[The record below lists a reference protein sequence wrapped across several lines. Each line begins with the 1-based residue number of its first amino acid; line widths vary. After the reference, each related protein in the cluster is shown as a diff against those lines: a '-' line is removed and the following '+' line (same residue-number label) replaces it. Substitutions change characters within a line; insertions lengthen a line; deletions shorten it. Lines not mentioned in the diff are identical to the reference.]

1 MRKYLLI
8 LLLLTSFVFTS
19 IAYLKATIVNPN
31 IENVPSHLTLGTIST
46 ANSVTLSTS
55 DSPIAT
61 SVTQNPNFIRSSNG
75 TLIAFWTSS
84 GAIYGQMSTD
94 GGSNFNKLDGTAGIS
109 NLGSSATDISAT
121 IDTSDNIYITYSEG
135 IVVYYTKLSYVSG
148 HWTNLE
154 ARVQVGLQRF
164 YGGTTYRTSNN
175 NIWNSSIIIS
185 DGRTAVFTAPEGGS
199 FSSSIQTGASN
210 GVNFP
215 YGASLLINDKMSI
228 VYYGLL
234 PSRSIRFRAYNGS
247 SWSSETE
254 IVQTGT
260 TSNQF
265 SIIKDSSNN
274 IHLVYVDNGIKYKK
288 YNGSNWTSADATLS
302 TDANDVDPKISIDSN
317 GNPIVIW
324 SKYNS
329 ASDNDLVYKRF
340 NGTTWDTNAKDLV
353 NNGLLNRHIST
364 PESMNSSTLKYI
376 WTEGTGSPY
385 NVKFNSTY
393 LQSYKAH
400 ITSSTYTVSGTDI
413 TIVPFNTSKATFL
426 SHLTKEDS
434 NITFDDS
441 KISDP
446 VVTGDSIISTAE
458 DGTTSL
464 TYNITVNVDPDI
476 SLVDQDKTYL
486 TESLIKGNNTD
497 LNSVISPLTNPL
509 LNLGPN
515 GSSITW
521 SSSKPNILSNDGVTI
536 NRPLYSG
543 NNETVTFTA
552 TITKGLVTV
561 TKDFT
566 IIVIKLTNPD
576 IDFVALDKAYLT
588 ESLIKG
594 ENPDLNSVT
603 KSLTNPLPSSGPN
616 GSNITWVSN
625 KPNVLASDGTSVNRP
640 IYTSTDEVVT
650 LTATIKKGDEG
661 TTKEFGITILKL
673 PNVDLS
679 SHNYT
684 IDTSLKVID
693 QIPLGTSKNDFISA
707 IVKADPTIVIDDS
720 NVSDPVKS
728 GDTITIKDQYGNIL
742 GVYDISVLGVTSD
755 SSSTTT
761 SSASSTT
768 SSSQSSLPSSITSS
782 STSSITEIVIPNNTK
797 TTSTILDD
805 STTQRNRIIVAIIYF
820 LSLLVLVSVWAYRK
834 ARRSE

>member
-19 IAYLKATIVNPN
+19 IAYLKANIVNPN

-55 DSPIAT
+55 DSSIAT
-61 SVTQNPNFIRSSNG
+61 AVPQLPSMLRSSNG
-75 TLIAFWTSS
+75 TLLVFWLSS
-84 GAIYGQMSTD
+84 GNIYSQMSSDNGNSFT
-94 GGSNFNKLDGTAGIS
+94 KLDGTAGI
-109 NLGSSATDISAT
+109 TTIQT
-121 IDTSDNIYITYSEG
+121 IDTSVNEASVSIDSSDKIYVTYLYG
-135 IVVYYTKLSYVSG
+135 ISLRYATLVYSSG
-148 HWTNLE
+148 HWTTGTDNL
-154 ARVQVGLQRF
+154 VGGLRLK
-164 YGGTTYRTSNN
+164 GGVSLYSGTNIFWSASMISSGKYQILANGSISYLSNAITDQYSPYPTLHLLGN
-175 NIWNSSIIIS
+175 NPISIYM
-185 DGRTAVFTAPEGGS
+185 G
-199 FSSSIQTGASN
+199 
-210 GVNFP
+210 
-215 YGASLLINDKMSI
+215 I
-228 VYYGLL
+228 V
-234 PSRSIRFRAYNGS
+234 PSRSIRFVKYNGS
-247 SWSSETE
+247 SWSTE
-254 IVQTGT
+254 ANIVNISGS
-260 TSNQF
+260 SNQF
-265 SIIKDSSNN
+265 STAKDSSNN

-302 TDANDVDPKISIDSN
+302 SDANDVDPKVSIDSD

-329 ASDNDLVYKRF
+329 ATDNDLVYKRF
-340 NGTTWDTNAKDLV
+340 NGTTWDTNSKDLV

-413 TIVPFNTSKATFL
+413 TNVPFNTSKATFL

-464 TYNITVNVDPDI
+464 TYNITVNVNPDI

-497 LNSVISPLTNPL
+497 LNSVTGPLTNPL
-509 LNLGPN
+509 PSLGPN

-521 SSSKPNILSNDGVTI
+521 SSSKPNILSNDGTTV

-603 KSLTNPLPSSGPN
+603 KSLTNPLPSLGPN
-616 GSNITWVSN
+616 GSSITWVSN
-625 KPNVLASDGTSVNRP
+625 KPNVLASDGTTVNRP

-755 SSSTTT
+755 SSSAST
-761 SSASSTT
+761 SSASRTT

-782 STSSITEIVIPNNTK
+782 STSSITEIVIPNNIK
-797 TTSTILDD
+797 TTSTSLDD
-805 STTQRNRIIVAIIYF
+805 STTQRNRIIVAVIYF
-820 LSLLVLVSVWAYRK
+820 LSLLVLVSIWAYRK

>member
-19 IAYLKATIVNPN
+19 IAYLKANIVNPN

-164 YGGTTYRTSNN
+164 YGGTTYRSSNN

-260 TSNQF
+260 ISNQF

-274 IHLVYVDNGIKYKK
+274 IHLAYVDNGIKYKK

-302 TDANDVDPKISIDSN
+302 SDANDVDPKISIDSN

-329 ASDNDLVYKRF
+329 ATDNDLVYKRF
-340 NGTTWDTNAKDLV
+340 NGSTWDTNPKDLV

-376 WTEGTGSPY
+376 WTEGTSNPY
-385 NVKFNSTY
+385 NIKFNSTY
-393 LQSYKAH
+393 LPSYKAH
-400 ITSSTYTVSGTDI
+400 VTSSTYTISGTDI
-413 TIVPFNTSKATFL
+413 TNTPFNTSKATFL

-434 NITFDDS
+434 NITYDDS

-446 VVTGDSIISTAE
+446 VVTGDSIITTAE

-464 TYNITVNVDPDI
+464 TYIVTVNADPDI
-476 SLVDQDKTYL
+476 SLVGLDKAYL
-486 TESLIKGNNTD
+486 TETLIKGDNPD
-497 LNSVISPLTNPL
+497 LNNVTKVLTNPL
-509 LNLGPN
+509 PVVGPN
-515 GSSITW
+515 GSTITW
-521 SSSKPNILSNDGVTI
+521 VSDKPLVLSNNGTTI
-536 NRPLYSG
+536 NRPTYSST
-543 NNETVTFTA
+543 NENIILTA
-552 TITKGLVTV
+552 TITKGL
-561 TKDFT
+561 
-566 IIVIKLTNPD
+566 
-576 IDFVALDKAYLT
+576 
-588 ESLIKG
+588 
-594 ENPDLNSVT
+594 
-603 KSLTNPLPSSGPN
+603 
-616 GSNITWVSN
+616 
-625 KPNVLASDGTSVNRP
+625 ASTS
-640 IYTSTDEVVT
+640 
-650 LTATIKKGDEG
+650 
-661 TTKEFGITILKL
+661 KEFGITVLKL
-673 PNVDLS
+673 PSTDLS
-679 SHNYT
+679 SSNYT
-684 IDTSLKVID
+684 IDLSSKVIE
-693 QIPLGTSKNDFISA
+693 QIPLGTSKTDFLSA
-707 IVKADPTIVIDDS
+707 ILKEDSNIVIDDS

-728 GDTITIKDQYGNIL
+728 GDTITIKDIYGNIL
-742 GVYDISVLGVTSD
+742 GVYDISVLAAVSD
-755 SSSTTT
+755 SSSSSST
-761 SSASSTT
+761 SSSSRSASTT
-768 SSSQSSLPSSITSS
+768 STSS
-782 STSSITEIVIPNNTK
+782 STSSEVASITSSSSSSITEILIPQTSQSTSLNT
-797 TTSTILDD
+797 SFED
-805 STTQRNRIIVAIIYF
+805 STTQRNRIIVAAIYF
-820 LSLLVLVSVWAYRK
+820 LSLLVLVSVWAYIK
-834 ARRSE
+834 ARRKE